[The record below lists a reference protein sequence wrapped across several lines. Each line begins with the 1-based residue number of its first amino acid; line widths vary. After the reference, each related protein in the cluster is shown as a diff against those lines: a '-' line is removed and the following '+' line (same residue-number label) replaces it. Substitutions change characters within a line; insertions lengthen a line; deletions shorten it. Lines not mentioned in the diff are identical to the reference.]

1 MTTTLGINH
10 LLKRFPRE
18 LSNGQRQRVALGR
31 VLVRPA
37 DIYLLDE
44 PLSHLDAKLRAAMR
58 AELKQLGAMS
68 KTTTIYVTHDY
79 QEALALG
86 DRVAVM
92 REGSLV
98 QIGTP
103 KEIWRRPADTFVARA
118 LGQPEINILDG
129 VVDNGRIRLADG
141 SFDVPVPAGVTA
153 AAGERVRV
161 GLRPCDIHVTGDGG
175 PAGFAGT
182 VVLAER
188 LGRNIELTVDVG
200 GEQVIVLAS
209 GRRRRRRGCPGVDD
223 RRRHRCSR
231 LRRRRWRHPPVG
243 CGRQDAGGSA
253 MSVMTSRT
261 DGARSDASATG
272 QSLTLTD
279 LVKTYASRGRE
290 SVTAVKG
297 IDLEIEPG
305 ELVALLGPSGCGKT
319 TTLRMIAG
327 LETVTSGSIRIG
339 DREISQLP
347 ASKRGIGVGFESY
360 ALYPPMS
367 VRENLLYGLKARKV
381 KGAEQMVDSISRRLE
396 MDDMMGLRPA
406 GLSSGQKQRVA
417 LARALVRNPPV
428 LLLDEPLSH
437 LDASARQR
445 VRRELKVLQREFGYT
460 TIVVTHDQVEALSLA
475 DRLAVMD
482 AGVVQQFGTPDEVFD
497 DPANLFVAQFV
508 GEPQINVLR
517 GVAKTAD
524 GKVTVEIGTNAGA
537 LETAAT
543 GVADGTNVAVGI
555 RPQDCAMST
564 GEGPGLRTTV
574 AYFEHLLEFGLA
586 TTTVAGHRGGHRRPD
601 PRPGRLRARAK
612 GCGERTARAGIPVR
626 RGHRRAVAMT
636 KLFNDPA
643 RFTEDMLAGFL
654 DANAKYVVGVPGGVV
669 RAQETPPGKV
679 AVVIGGGSGHYP
691 AFCGTVGTGFADGAV
706 VGNIFTSP
714 SAEEAAS
721 VARAAHGDAGVLLT
735 TGNYAGDVMNFGLAV
750 TQLRSEGI
758 DAHYF
763 AVTDD
768 IASAPK
774 GEEAK
779 RRGIAGD
786 FTVFKCASAAAED
799 GLDIQGVIRVA
810 EASNAATRTLGVA
823 FDGCTLPGAEHP
835 LFTVPDKQMGVGLG
849 IHGEPGVRDEP
860 MPSAADLAV
869 TLVDGVLDD
878 KPAGD
883 SKRIAVIL
891 NGLGRTKYEE
901 LFVVWGT
908 VARAAARTRVRDRRT
923 RGR

>member
-1 MTTTLGINH
+1 
-10 LLKRFPRE
+10 
-18 LSNGQRQRVALGR
+18 
-31 VLVRPA
+31 
-37 DIYLLDE
+37 
-44 PLSHLDAKLRAAMR
+44 
-58 AELKQLGAMS
+58 
-68 KTTTIYVTHDY
+68 
-79 QEALALG
+79 
-86 DRVAVM
+86 
-92 REGSLV
+92 
-98 QIGTP
+98 
-103 KEIWRRPADTFVARA
+103 
-118 LGQPEINILDG
+118 
-129 VVDNGRIRLADG
+129 
-141 SFDVPVPAGVTA
+141 
-153 AAGERVRV
+153 
-161 GLRPCDIHVTGDGG
+161 
-175 PAGFAGT
+175 
-182 VVLAER
+182 
-188 LGRNIELTVDVG
+188 
-200 GEQVIVLAS
+200 
-209 GRRRRRRGCPGVDD
+209 
-223 RRRHRCSR
+223 
-231 LRRRRWRHPPVG
+231 
-243 CGRQDAGGSA
+243 

-524 GKVTVEIGTNAGA
+524 GKVAVEIGTNAGA

-555 RPQDCAMST
+555 RPQDCGMST

-586 TTTVAGHRGGHRRPD
+586 TTTVAGIEEGIVVQTPAQDDYEPEQKVVVSAPPERVYLFDVDTGE
-601 PRPGRLRARAK
+601 RLR
-612 GCGERTARAGIPVR
+612 
-626 RGHRRAVAMT
+626 
-636 KLFNDPA
+636 
-643 RFTEDMLAGFL
+643 
-654 DANAKYVVGVPGGVV
+654 
-669 RAQETPPGKV
+669 
-679 AVVIGGGSGHYP
+679 
-691 AFCGTVGTGFADGAV
+691 
-706 VGNIFTSP
+706 
-714 SAEEAAS
+714 
-721 VARAAHGDAGVLLT
+721 
-735 TGNYAGDVMNFGLAV
+735 
-750 TQLRSEGI
+750 
-758 DAHYF
+758 
-763 AVTDD
+763 
-768 IASAPK
+768 
-774 GEEAK
+774 
-779 RRGIAGD
+779 
-786 FTVFKCASAAAED
+786 
-799 GLDIQGVIRVA
+799 
-810 EASNAATRTLGVA
+810 
-823 FDGCTLPGAEHP
+823 
-835 LFTVPDKQMGVGLG
+835 
-849 IHGEPGVRDEP
+849 
-860 MPSAADLAV
+860 
-869 TLVDGVLDD
+869 
-878 KPAGD
+878 
-883 SKRIAVIL
+883 
-891 NGLGRTKYEE
+891 
-901 LFVVWGT
+901 
-908 VARAAARTRVRDRRT
+908 
-923 RGR
+923 